1 MIALRHARRLRRGAA
16 AFAAATG
23 VVGASMILFAW
34 GGPSDVAPPVIE
46 GPRPGY
52 GTVLYVPTQAEAEPE
67 QAWTQ
72 LAAAIELVRWSRESL
87 TQAESLRGMA
97 ARLAQ
102 ISRENVLAR
111 KGESH
116 PAALESARYQ
126 QLIAESQLAFAED
139 LLAKARKMS
148 EGAVVI
154 FEIARQNALRLQGGE
169 ESQEPDD
176 SVRPEPPDGLR
187 SVRSQGAARRSRHA

>member
-1 MIALRHARRLRRGAA
+1 
-16 AFAAATG
+16 
-23 VVGASMILFAW
+23 
-34 GGPSDVAPPVIE
+34 VIE
-46 GPRPGY
+46 GLPPGY
-52 GTVLYVPTQAEAEPE
+52 GAVLYVPTQAEAETE

-72 LAAAIELVRWSRESL
+72 LVAAIEFVRSSYESL
-87 TQAESLRGMA
+87 TQAESLRGTA

-102 ISRENVLAR
+102 ISRENVVAR
-111 KGESH
+111 KEESD

-126 QLIAESQLAFAED
+126 QLIAESQLGFAEE

-154 FEIARQNALRLQGGE
+154 FEIARQNALRLQDDE

-176 SVRPEPPDGLR
+176 YVRPDPSDVVR
-187 SVRSQGAARRSRHA
+187 SVRLQGAARRSRHA

>member
-1 MIALRHARRLRRGAA
+1 M
-16 AFAAATG
+16 
-23 VVGASMILFAW
+23 LFR
-34 GGPSDVAPPVIE
+34 SELD
-46 GPRPGY
+46 R
-52 GTVLYVPTQAEAEPE
+52 EPE

-111 KGESH
+111 KGESD

-139 LLAKARKMS
+139 LLTKARKMS